1 MAFALKSGTSRSFAA
16 VFRLMRNMLESRFPT
31 NAIQIVLLHTVGL
44 GSRHPDSLPHIVDF
58 LKHVGS
64 NQPEQLSEAITLGLV
79 DAFDETDTT
88 LFLTPHMEHLIQFF
102 TESTLY
108 QYEFCQPRVRRLLR
122 LDLNVLCSS
131 LFIYF
136 FLDDSSYYTQLLGRK

>member
-1 MAFALKSGTSRSFAA
+1 MKNGTSRSFAA
-16 VFRLMRNMLESRFPT
+16 VFRVMRNILESRFPI
-31 NAIQIVLLHTVGL
+31 NAIQIVLLNTVGL
-44 GSRHPDSLPHIVDF
+44 GARHPVCLPHIVDF

-88 LFLTPHMEHLIQFF
+88 LFLMPHMEHLIQFF

-108 QYEFCQPRVRRLLR
+108 QYEFCQPRVRKLLR
-122 LDLNVLCSS
+122 
-131 LFIYF
+131 F
-136 FLDDSSYYTQLLGRK
+136 